1 VSPTYEFLC
10 SCGERFDRRSK
21 PSTSET
27 AQCSCGKQ
35 AERQFTPNGSFFIPG
50 YVNPAKQVTWAEI
63 APLDDMGHPMG
74 KREAAKVVDRY
85 DPDARSKQEGHDR
98 TQEERLKQGRM
109 KSAKRSA
116 WRELSRR
123 NRIEV

>member
-1 VSPTYEFLC
+1 MPTYEYLC

-27 AQCSCGKQ
+27 AECSCGEQ
-35 AERQFTPNGSFFIPG
+35 AERQFTPNGSFFIPA
-50 YVNPAKQVTWAEI
+50 YVGPRGLSWTEI

-85 DPDARSKQEGHDR
+85 DPDGRFKQEAHERG
-98 TQEERLKQGRM
+98 QEERLKQGKM
-109 KSAKRSA
+109 DSAKKSA